1 MKTSLNKLIE
11 NTKIID
17 RTNNRK
23 ELLIK
28 EALHYK
34 KKILFINV
42 QNRNFNNV
50 LKLVAINNTIERNK
64 NHAKSDSIIYFNKNQ
79 IEFCSTPIRDLTLD
93 LDIRYKKLLT

>member
-64 NHAKSDSIIYFNKNQ
+64 NQAKIA
-79 IEFCSTPIRDLTLD
+79 E
-93 LDIRYKKLLT
+93 